1 MKRKHKQSIRRQV
14 ITDQTV
20 QGELLFRAL
29 IYWFLCLTTILLMVL
44 GWSLW
49 SGPPRT
55 FVQVVQDT
63 LVVSAPVVFGSVVL
77 LPIVLIDVLRVSNR
91 FVGPI
96 RQVRY
101 VLKQLSS
108 GEKARRVYLRQGDF
122 WQDLAH
128 YTNMVAEDLE
138 QSREDREH
146 AEQQQRDEEQSQRE
160 FASSK

>member
-1 MKRKHKQSIRRQV
+1 MKRPQERSIRRQV
-14 ITDQTV
+14 IADPTV

-29 IYWFLCLTTILLMVL
+29 IYWFLCLTTVLLMVL

-49 SGPPRT
+49 SGPPRS

-63 LVVSAPVVFGSVVL
+63 LVVSAPVVCGAVILLPVVL
-77 LPIVLIDVLRVSNR
+77 VDVLRVSNR

-101 VLKQLSS
+101 VLKQLAS
-108 GEKARRVYLRQGDF
+108 GEPARRVYLRSGDF

-128 YTNMVAEDLE
+128 YTNIVAEDLE
-138 QSREDREH
+138 RSRNEDPDSLELF
-146 AEQQQRDEEQSQRE
+146 DEPEYAGSD
-160 FASSK
+160 S